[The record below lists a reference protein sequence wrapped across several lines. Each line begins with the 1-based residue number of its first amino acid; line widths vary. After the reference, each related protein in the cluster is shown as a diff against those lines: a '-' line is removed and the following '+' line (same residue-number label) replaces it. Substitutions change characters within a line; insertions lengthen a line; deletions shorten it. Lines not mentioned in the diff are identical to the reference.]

1 MMSFVITATGMGSW
15 PGTDPREAIVTI
27 RDLLAGDVDRG
38 HLPYLPETPSR
49 GPGADIIGRS
59 AGLLTELPVE
69 LQPSGWRL
77 TSRPGRDMERTASL
91 WRQDLDEL
99 TEAYDGYTGP
109 LKVAVAGPWTLASS
123 VELPGGE
130 RAIVDLGAARE
141 VTESLADGI
150 GSLLGN
156 LTRLVPG
163 ASIILQVDEPSLP
176 AVLTGTI
183 PTASGYG
190 RLRAVDAQRAIQG
203 LELVLDQAR
212 SAGAASTVI
221 HCCER
226 TAPIPVL
233 RQTGTQALA
242 LDLTEASDARWESVA
257 ATLESGTQVYAG
269 LIPTDAG
276 TADHPV
282 SEIARRVLD
291 QADRVGIEPR
301 LVSELVVSP
310 TCGLAGMP
318 RDAAL
323 RAQRAAIDLAA
334 ELTELVDGR

>member
-15 PGTDPREAIVTI
+15 PGTGPREAIVTI
-27 RDLLAGDVDRG
+27 RDLLGGDVDRG
-38 HLPYLPETPSR
+38 HLPYLPETPAR

-77 TSRPGRDMERTASL
+77 TSRPGRDLERTASL

-163 ASIILQVDEPSLP
+163 ASIILQLDEPSLP

-203 LELVLDQAR
+203 LELVLDQVR

-221 HCCER
+221 HCCDR

-282 SEIARRVLD
+282 SEIARGVLE